1 MSNQTTQKTNVPQQ
15 APLEQQTAP
24 IESLDQFANL
34 VINWNANNLALLQ
47 HMMEIPEGTKVEIVK
62 EGKTE
67 TMEMSGPLREGF
79 RLGLFVAMSEIKEL
93 PFGSRTEEVT
103 IQ

>member
-1 MSNQTTQKTNVPQQ
+1 MSNKTTQEANVPQQ

-24 IESLDQFANL
+24 IESLDQFADL
-34 VINWNANNLALLQ
+34 IINWNANTLALLQ

-67 TMEMSGPLREGF
+67 TMEISGPLREGF
-79 RLGLFVAMSEIKEL
+79 RLGLFVAMSEIEEL
-93 PFGSRTEEVT
+93 PFGSHTEEVT
-103 IQ
+103 LQ

>member
-1 MSNQTTQKTNVPQQ
+1 MSNQTAQEANVLQQ
-15 APLEQQTAP
+15 AANEQQTAP
-24 IESLDQFANL
+24 IESLDQFASL
-34 VINWNANNLALLQ
+34 ITNWNANNVALLQ

-62 EGKTE
+62 DGKTE
-67 TMEMSGPLREGF
+67 TMELSGPLREGF
-79 RLGLFVAMSEIKEL
+79 RLGLFVALSEIKEL